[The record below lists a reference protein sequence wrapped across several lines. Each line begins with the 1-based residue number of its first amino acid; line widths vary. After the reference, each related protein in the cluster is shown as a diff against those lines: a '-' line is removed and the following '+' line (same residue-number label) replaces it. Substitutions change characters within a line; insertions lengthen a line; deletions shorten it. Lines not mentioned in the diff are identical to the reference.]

1 MTAPSD
7 ITYAGNGHQVGDGRE
22 TEVLTGVLPA
32 PQTATTTATLTV
44 AQVLGKVLVGT
55 AGTSAATYTL
65 PTAALLDAAIPNKKV
80 NTTFDLTIINLGTS
94 SGVITVA
101 AGTGITLVG
110 MATLPITT
118 AAGSSGTWRFR
129 KTGDAAWTAYRIS

>member
-1 MTAPSD
+1 MSIPRFG
-7 ITYAGNGHQVGDGRE
+7 YGQQVNDGYRD
-22 TEVLTGVLPA
+22 EVKMSNMPA
-32 PQTATTTATLTV
+32 PQTATTTATLTA
-44 AQVLGKVLVGT
+44 AQVLGGVLVGT
-55 AGTSAATYTL
+55 AGTSAVTYTL
-65 PTAALLDAAIPNKKV
+65 PTVTLLEAAMLNPKV
-80 NTTFDLTIINLGTS
+80 GDTFDLTIINLGTS

-129 KTGDAAWTAYRIS
+129 KTGAGAWTAYRIA